1 MEFPECNIFWN
12 VKFAVYSWNTKILSV
27 LYVYTNFKKNQ
38 FAIMIYSM
46 ALFLSTGSPFHPK
59 VVDPNKVVVVGG
71 WQQILDTKDRVNLVV
86 GEPKRLIFDVS
97 QAGPGM
103 LFNIFY

>member
-1 MEFPECNIFWN
+1 MSSEMLNLKIT
-12 VKFAVYSWNTKILSV
+12 VKILRYFQSCSV
-27 LYVYTNFKKNQ
+27 HQFFKNQ

-46 ALFLSTGSPFHPK
+46 TLFLSTGSPFHPK

-103 LFNIFY
+103 LF

>member
-1 MEFPECNIFWN
+1 M
-12 VKFAVYSWNTKILSV
+12 
-27 LYVYTNFKKNQ
+27 
-38 FAIMIYSM
+38 
-46 ALFLSTGSPFHPK
+46 FLSTGSPFHHK

-97 QAGPGM
+97 QAGPGR